1 MFADGVGS
9 PLDQGVAT
17 WLMVAAVFFGWIGI
31 ARLRNRAFK
40 GMPRPLGWVSTGVG
54 VTALVLAVVLPTI
67 VRPDTPKVRP
77 SSSATISIV
86 TPRPQQ
92 VFHGN
97 PATVPLQIVLNG
109 GKIVSY
115 TSLRTPLPA
124 NTGHIH
130 LYLDGN
136 LIFMTTHLSRTLD
149 INPGHHTLTAEFV
162 AVDHVP
168 WNPPVTTSVRFDVQ
182 P

>member
-31 ARLRNRAFK
+31 ARLRGRAFK

-54 VTALVLAVVLPTI
+54 VTALVLAFVLPTI
-67 VRPDTPKVRP
+67 VRPDISKVRP
-77 SSSATISIV
+77 SSTATIHIV
-86 TPRPQQ
+86 TPEPGQ

-97 PATVPLQIVLNG
+97 PATVRITIALKGGEIVR
-109 GKIVSY
+109 Y
-115 TSLRTPLPA
+115 TSLRPPLPP
-124 NTGHIH
+124 NKGHVH
-130 LYLDGN
+130 VYLDGD
-136 LIFMTTHLSRTLD
+136 LISMTFRLRQTID
-149 INPGHHTLTAEFV
+149 VNPGHHTLLVEFV
-162 AVDHVP
+162 AVDHAP
-168 WNPPVTTSVRFDVQ
+168 WNPAVETSVRFDVQ